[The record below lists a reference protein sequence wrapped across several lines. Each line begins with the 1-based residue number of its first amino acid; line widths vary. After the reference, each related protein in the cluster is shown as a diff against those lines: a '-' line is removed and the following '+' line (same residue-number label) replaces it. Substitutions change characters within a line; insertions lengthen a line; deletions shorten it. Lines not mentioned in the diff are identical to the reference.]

1 VWTMDVTKVNE
12 PNLHAA
18 PPILDHA
25 SNSVEVSAEVVRF
38 KMTSDFAKK
47 RRIELAG
54 RVTPPLP

>member
-1 VWTMDVTKVNE
+1 MDVTKVNE